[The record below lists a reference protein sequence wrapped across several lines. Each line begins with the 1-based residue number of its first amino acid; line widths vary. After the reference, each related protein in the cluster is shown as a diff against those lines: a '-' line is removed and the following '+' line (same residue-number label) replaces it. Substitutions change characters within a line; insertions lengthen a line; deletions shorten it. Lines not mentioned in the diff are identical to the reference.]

1 MFGGRSRIAVMPL
14 DRAALPGLPSSGSH
28 VPQREPL
35 RDRPREL
42 QHDAGPAVWAAP
54 SEEMS
59 SVNWCA
65 HRVDYIPVPR
75 GDGGCQLISILG
87 EAT

>member
-1 MFGGRSRIAVMPL
+1 MFGGRSRLAVMPL
-14 DRAALPGLPSSGSH
+14 DRAARAHMYLSS
-28 VPQREPL
+28 EPL
-35 RDRPREL
+35 RDRAREL

-65 HRVDYIPVPR
+65 HTVDYIPVPR
-75 GDGGCQLISILG
+75 GDGGRQLIPILG